1 MVSTVE
7 LSQKSQRDASTV
19 CVFITEY
26 SIILLIFFSVLLVLD
41 SLNRRYFRTT
51 QEKIGQVT
59 CFFSRRVVQVLLILG
74 WKHFTQSFVLFYNVS
89 QMKEKTYEY

>member
-59 CFFSRRVVQVLLILG
+59 CFFSGRVVQVLLILG